1 MKRGITVL
9 LSLCVLVTGA
19 YFTASK
25 WAIRHET
32 IKFYDPARDNRLV
45 AVDVAVRHDKEMQA
59 NAGMIT
65 LPVAIL
71 NHGNTAKNTD
81 YLFLANAFAAR
92 GYLVISPQHD
102 LPTDPP
108 MATEVGELYVGRL
121 PQIQRGVA
129 NIHFTVEEMK
139 KIQPNADYG
148 KVTMVGHSMGGDIS
162 MYFAKQYPDEIKK
175 VVTLDN
181 LRVPFLTEGKFK
193 ILTFRSKDPQFKADP
208 DVLPNEEQREN
219 AGITVVQTTF
229 QHDDMRDTGPDE
241 AKNSIKSMLD
251 KFLVN
256 TDSEVSPVD
265 TRNAPPPQILDP
277 GPVTPCVPV
286 APMRTDTSFTRLDR
300 SK

>member
-102 LPTDPP
+102 LPTDAP

-277 GPVTPCVPV
+277 GPVTPYVPV